1 MTEAWACGD
10 NETTLF
16 VGSNMARQTHLQS
29 DQTHFPACMQKL
41 GLHIRRSPRSR
52 IISASLP
59 PSLPLLRVNHRELLA
74 PTTPGVALPQSRHVG
89 LRATLATKPR
99 PSTITRPMIASKA
112 QQIKSYRIVPQRRRT
127 DEARQTDRQHG
138 QRGYD
143 DYSLPCMLL
152 LLFNIH
158 LTPMMV
164 RTAPFE
170 CRCCRPC
177 RRENQL
183 STWEAQSVERECGS
197 VLSSDQSVVLSSSLL
212 LPRLLPS
219 LSCWADDRVALP
231 CPPLSRS
238 LLMKAHAEPP
248 PLRGA
253 LPRVRNYYIKV
264 KRSVLLLKPTGAI

>member
-1 MTEAWACGD
+1 MPPARQGILSVFREQPSALETWRPCRCCHVCVRACGHARPGAA
-10 NETTLF
+10 LRRAKVL
-16 VGSNMARQTHLQS
+16 VGGDEDEEEKEGVPSSAYMTCFFR
-29 DQTHFPACMQKL
+29 
-41 GLHIRRSPRSR
+41 GLERAHS
-52 IISASLP
+52 
-59 PSLPLLRVNHRELLA
+59 LLR
-74 PTTPGVALPQSRHVG
+74 GQSWS
-89 LRATLATKPR
+89 AMA
-99 PSTITRPMIASKA
+99 KA
-112 QQIKSYRIVPQRRRT
+112 KHDHQA
-127 DEARQTDRQHG
+127 DDR
-138 QRGYD
+138 
-143 DYSLPCMLL
+143 
-152 LLFNIH
+152 IH